1 MYVHACVCRERSSE
15 FQCVVISLK
24 DMFFEH
30 ANALVGICR
39 DRAANGSR
47 TLTLDLDQYDTQRHE
62 EDEEEEGQ

>member
-1 MYVHACVCRERSSE
+1 MCCVRERSSE

-39 DRAANGSR
+39 DRAANGSK
-47 TLTLDLDQYDTQRHE
+47 TLTLDLDQYDTQQP
-62 EDEEEEGQ
+62 EDDDDDEEGQ